1 MCSLGTQN
9 CSPGTQ
15 NCSPGTRNCSPG
27 TQHGVLEAG
36 PGVLEAGLGGL
47 ERLLGD
53 CCVLLNGLGRFQ
65 NALGTFQ
72 EAPERESLIF
82 HWFLEVF
89 WGGEPRRGVAGPSR
103 GEDCPTPQ
111 TPIFKDKP
119 KTKPKT
125 KTKTKTKHVWNTLA
139 RLRASAVADTNI
151 ISLFLCIYL

>member
-1 MCSLGTQN
+1 
-9 CSPGTQ
+9 
-15 NCSPGTRNCSPG
+15 
-27 TQHGVLEAG
+27 LEAG

-82 HWFLEVF
+82 HWFWKVF
-89 WGGEPRRGVAGPSR
+89 GGGEA
-103 GEDCPTPQ
+103 TPQ
-111 TPIFKDKP
+111 HGRAIPGRGLSLPIFKDKP

-125 KTKTKTKHVWNTLA
+125 KTKTKTKTKEHFSTPA
-139 RLRASAVADTNI
+139 RKR
-151 ISLFLCIYL
+151 CGG